1 MFHLLFLLTV
11 LPHKITCTDNNS
23 NDDDMED
30 EMELQMRMGGERM
43 TLHLKKNDH
52 VRDDV
57 PVYTSERRNV
67 QRWDNAKM
75 PVSTYNLIGTGTG

>member
-1 MFHLLFLLTV
+1 
-11 LPHKITCTDNNS
+11 
-23 NDDDMED
+23 
-30 EMELQMRMGGERM
+30 MELQMRMGGERM

-52 VRDDV
+52 VRGDV

-75 PVSTYNLIGTGTG
+75 PVSIHNLISIC